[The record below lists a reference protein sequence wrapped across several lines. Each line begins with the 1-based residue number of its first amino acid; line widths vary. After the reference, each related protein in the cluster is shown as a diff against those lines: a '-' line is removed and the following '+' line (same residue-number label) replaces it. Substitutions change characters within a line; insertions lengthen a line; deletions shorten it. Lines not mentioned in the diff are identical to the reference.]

1 MKISLTLTI
10 TFFVLMIS
18 GCQSL
23 HFLPDETQQISQ
35 TQDYQYPHQP
45 TPGKAMIY
53 VVRPN
58 IYLGLVHFNVYL
70 DSKDDTAEM
79 GYNTGNDYVYFEVEP
94 GRHTIFSESSTWYEK
109 DIEVKAGE
117 ILVLEQQQG
126 AFATH
131 QLISLSE
138 SAAKFRIMKASPG
151 KIIKTS

>member
-1 MKISLTLTI
+1 MSTLLKLAI
-10 TFFVLMIS
+10 IFSMVMAS
-18 GCQSL
+18 GCQSF

-35 TQDYQYPHQP
+35 TQDFQYPYQP
-45 TPGKAMIY
+45 TAGKAMVY

-58 IYLGLVHFNVYL
+58 VYLGIVPFNVYL
-70 DSKDDTAEM
+70 DSKDDMAEM
-79 GYNTGNDYVYFEVEP
+79 GYNTSNEYVYFEVEP
-94 GRHTIFSESSTWYEK
+94 GEHTIFSNSSTWYEK
-109 DIEVKAGE
+109 NIEVEAGE

-151 KIIKTS
+151 KII